1 MQKLNVDWNDPRMRA
16 AAAILVN
23 HGADKHKKLV
33 SEEARDRKAVNAAVE
48 AFWKKAPL
56 ATRRA
61 FLAQLEGYASERN
74 VARIQRFAT
83 NLTEVPQAP
92 APTTATSI
100 VSQAKDAGKAE

>member
-1 MQKLNVDWNDPRMRA
+1 MQKFNVDWNDPRMRA

-33 SEEARDRKAVNAAVE
+33 SEEARDRKAVTAAVD

-61 FLAQLEGYASERN
+61 FLKQLESFAPERN
-74 VARIQRFAT
+74 LVRLARFGET
-83 NLTEVPQAP
+83 LTEPAQASAPSATPQA
-92 APTTATSI
+92 SI
-100 VSQAKDAGKAE
+100 SAKAVGKAD